1 VYEKVNEFAPE
12 FTPFTFHW
20 YIGVNPSLT
29 GCALNKT
36 GVPWQTVSEGVEMVT
51 DSDTLFSL
59 SAVLTMA
66 RYCAGSVFSP
76 NKGYW
81 NGGSPT
87 NSRIDALSFS
97 AETVALLTTT
107 GGLYG
112 QGSGSS
118 LTKGYWLGGNYTNGI
133 SAFAF
138 SNETVYGIGQ
148 NVYQAMSYSIA
159 LNYWTGIK

>member
-1 VYEKVNEFAPE
+1 
-12 FTPFTFHW
+12 
-20 YIGVNPSLT
+20 
-29 GCALNKT
+29 
-36 GVPWQTVSEGVEMVT
+36 
-51 DSDTLFSL
+51 
-59 SAVLTMA
+59 
-66 RYCAGSVFSP
+66 
-76 NKGYW
+76 
-81 NGGSPT
+81 
-87 NSRIDALSFS
+87 LSFS
-97 AETVALLTTT
+97 AETVALLTAT

-148 NVYQAMSYSIA
+148 NVYQSMAYSIA

>member
-1 VYEKVNEFAPE
+1 
-12 FTPFTFHW
+12 
-20 YIGVNPSLT
+20 
-29 GCALNKT
+29 
-36 GVPWQTVSEGVEMVT
+36 
-51 DSDTLFSL
+51 
-59 SAVLTMA
+59 
-66 RYCAGSVFSP
+66 
-76 NKGYW
+76 
-81 NGGSPT
+81 
-87 NSRIDALSFS
+87 LSFS
-97 AETVALLTTT
+97 AETVALLTAT